1 MAFVSDKAM
10 ERLRNADVAPDFSGT
25 RYSLSEFIARG
36 GMGAVYLADDK
47 TLLRRVAIKV
57 LDAADPDG
65 QLADRL
71 RQEARVLAQLEH
83 PGIVPVHDAGVLP
96 DGRTFYVMKFVEG
109 SRLDEFLVAVN
120 SLPLRLRLFLRICD
134 AVSFA
139 HSRGILHRDLK
150 PANIMV
156 GAFGEVLVMDWGLAK
171 VWPHPSVESPPPA
184 VGPEIAPARA
194 SNNTVHLGSKTQ
206 DGLIVGTP
214 GFMSPEQAS
223 GRSSDLDQRSDI
235 FSLGKLLHFVVQSPD
250 GKGSAGSRLA
260 RPLRAV
266 CDKATAPDRALRYPA
281 VSALAEDVSRYLDGA
296 PVSAHREN
304 LAERALRFYRRY
316 QPAILLIAAYLLMR
330 ALLVIYSRR

>member
-1 MAFVSDKAM
+1 MAFLSDKAM
-10 ERLRNADVAPDFSGT
+10 EKLRNTDVAPDFSGT
-25 RYSLSEFIARG
+25 RYFLFEFIARG
-36 GMGAVYLADDK
+36 GMGAVYLAEDK

-71 RQEARVLAQLEH
+71 QQEARILAQLEH

-109 SRLDEFLVAVN
+109 SRLDEFLAGVS
-120 SLPLRLRLFLRICD
+120 SLPERLRLFLRICD
-134 AVSFA
+134 AVSLA

-171 VWPHPSVESPPPA
+171 VLRHPPGESPAVA
-184 VGPEIAPARA
+184 VGPEIAAA
-194 SNNTVHLGSKTQ
+194 ATSNNTAYPESKTQ

-223 GRSSDLDQRSDI
+223 GSSSNLDQRSDI
-235 FSLGKLLHFVVQSPD
+235 FSLGRLLTFVVQSLD
-250 GKGSAGSRLA
+250 SSGSAGSRLT
-260 RPLRAV
+260 RPLRAI
-266 CDKATAPDRALRYPA
+266 CDKATAPDRAYRYPA
-281 VSALAEDVSRYLDGA
+281 VSELAEDVSRYLDGA

-304 LAERALRFYRRY
+304 VAERVLRFYRRY

-330 ALLVIYSRR
+330 ALFVIYSQH